1 MDYPVVLLA
10 KTSGSFLAAFLA
22 IWVWTRIREEGWA
35 LLVLGTLIQ
44 FAVLL
49 LEVLLIFGILSLEGA
64 PGRAVPLWFGILQAL
79 PYLFYSMGFGFFV
92 YRNRHY

>member
-1 MDYPVVLLA
+1 MEYPLMLLL

-49 LEVLLIFGILSLEGA
+49 LEVLHLFGILSLEGA
-64 PGRAVPLWFGILQAL
+64 PGGIAPLWYGILQAL
-79 PYLFYSMGFGFFV
+79 PYLIYSLAFGFFV
-92 YRNRHY
+92 YRSRHY